1 MDLRFEDG
9 LTLFNSVLKFLPFD
23 KCVFKMLIIMFMFLK
38 CYRGQFDVIAEWPD
52 RQTELGGDLRTDI
65 VILTP

>member
-1 MDLRFEDG
+1 
-9 LTLFNSVLKFLPFD
+9 
-23 KCVFKMLIIMFMFLK
+23 MFMFLK
-38 CYRGQFDVIAEWPD
+38 CYRGQFEVIAEWPD